1 MGYEKIH
8 HTAPLL
14 VCYDRN
20 VPSRYRHA
28 IFCVCGA
35 PQFLPASMSNAY
47 SSPRMCLQC
56 RDFFFFP
63 GRSGQSDARGL
74 RGRSTRVPGSHS
86 DTLIQSDLSVIYKVS
101 LGSRAAW
108 GPAGQKVTGLSFIGR
123 NQTGQKA
130 PKKKKKKKKEGD
142 VTVTAERER
151 ERRTTSEAMKRE
163 RRMSLNVVLSPVKKH
178 ITPVSTGSSIYNSAG
193 SYHFI

>member
-1 MGYEKIH
+1 MSAWVVMGYEKIH

-47 SSPRMCLQC
+47 SSPCMCLQC

-63 GRSGQSDARGL
+63 RRLGQSDARGL

-130 PKKKKKKKKEGD
+130 PKKKKKKNKK
-142 VTVTAERER
+142 RER
-151 ERRTTSEAMKRE
+151 ERGLQRE
-163 RRMSLNVVLSPVKKH
+163 RGKDEPPVRKRREKEKCL
-178 ITPVSTGSSIYNSAG
+178 
-193 SYHFI
+193 